1 MEKKIGEFVFFS
13 IILSNTIN
21 NVDRR
26 LAVAATVFGRIWKTI
41 WTRRDIHIQLEMG
54 MYNAHFLFSNKKIES
69 CGSLMI
75 KGVTLG
81 MDHAIKISEDL

>member
-1 MEKKIGEFVFFS
+1 MGEFVFFS
-13 IILSNTIN
+13 IILSNTTN

-26 LAVAATVFGRIWKTI
+26 LALAATVFGRIWKTI
-41 WTRRDIHIQLEMG
+41 LTRRDIHIQLEMG
-54 MYNAHFLFSNKKIES
+54 IYNAYFLFDNKKFES

-81 MDHAIKISEDL
+81 MDYAIKISEDL